1 VAQDLAVAVRY
12 YRLVAKQGYT
22 GGQCNLGNC
31 FAKGKGV
38 AQDEAEAVRHYCRL
52 AAEQGDASA
61 QFNLGC
67 CFASGQGVA
76 QDEADAVRYYRL
88 AADQGHANAQFNLG
102 VCFAKDMGVAQDEA
116 EAVRYYR
123 VAAAQAGALFSEDL
137 VRITAACDR
146 IACSREVASTCCLG
160 CGARRKPKTSARC
173 KILRHRMRRACL
185 PPGRSISPITSPGE
199 MRDEAATELRA
210 TPEPR
215 GQTVVRA
222 ADATRQTATATGTAV
237 KVTCNE

>member
-123 VAAAQAGALFSEDL
+123 VAAAQRANGSHARARLRPRAAWAVARGASP
-137 VRITAACDR
+137 
-146 IACSREVASTCCLG
+146 
-160 CGARRKPKTSARC
+160 RR
-173 KILRHRMRRACL
+173 RMRRACL